1 MFNYSVYVNVL
12 PNPKGNL
19 RAFADLIIEDVMVV
33 SGFKVIE
40 SASGELFVGAP
51 SEQYTKKDGT
61 KDWIDKI
68 RFREE
73 LEEGE
78 RRGPIQTRIYQSIL
92 EKYEEYAKGGPRK
105 AAPAARND
113 ETPTKKP
120 TRTSTFDEPP
130 F

>member
-12 PNPKGNL
+12 QNPKGNL
-19 RAFADLIIEDVMVV
+19 RAFADIIVEDVMVI

-40 SASGELFVGAP
+40 SKTGDLFVGAP
-51 SEQYTKKDGT
+51 TEKYTNKEGKE
-61 KDWIDKI
+61 DWIDKV

-78 RRGPIQTRIYQSIL
+78 RRGPVQTQIYQSIL
-92 EKYEEYAKGGPRK
+92 EKYEEYSKGNRKGSSAKDSMPTNNNKR
-105 AAPAARND
+105 AA
-113 ETPTKKP
+113 
-120 TRTSTFDEPP
+120 TFDEPP